1 MKQRI
6 VSRIIKKKQVTK
18 KKLVELEKKV
28 LKFYPDFSFLKDDIK
43 IFNKENFIQAH
54 QTLEKLKFLLKN

>member
-6 VSRIIKKKQVTK
+6 VSKESSKKQVTK

-28 LKFYPDFSFLKDDIK
+28 LESSILIFSFLKDDIK
-43 IFNKENFIQAH
+43 IFNKENFIQAQ
-54 QTLEKLKFLLKN
+54 QT